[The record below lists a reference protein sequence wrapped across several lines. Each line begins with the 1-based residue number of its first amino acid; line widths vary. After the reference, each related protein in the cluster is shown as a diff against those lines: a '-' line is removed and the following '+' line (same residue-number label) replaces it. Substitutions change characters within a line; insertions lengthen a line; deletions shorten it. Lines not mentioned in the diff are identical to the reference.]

1 MDIFFEFINKQGDS
15 WLIQRALSFSYW
27 LKYCLSLNLFILSI
41 FGIILAV
48 VTNLSANTLYNKYSG
63 LTLSFFVIVACLALA
78 ISQLKIRR
86 ELVGSITRLQIYRIV
101 YDSKTELDNLLNARF
116 STNRKKY
123 DPDTIGYK

>member
-27 LKYCLSLNLFILSI
+27 LKYRLSLNLFILSI